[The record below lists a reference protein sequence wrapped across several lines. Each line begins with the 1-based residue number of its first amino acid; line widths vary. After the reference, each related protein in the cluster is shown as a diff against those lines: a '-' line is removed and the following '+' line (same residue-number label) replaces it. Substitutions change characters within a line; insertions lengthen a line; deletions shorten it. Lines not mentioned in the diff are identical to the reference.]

1 MILLYIKNVN
11 KSRGRAGA
19 DYWLCGYVAKNYV
32 AMLQKSVDDIL
43 RLKNKPYLAS
53 FLVKC
58 RTKIRQLLLKTKP
71 HIENSIYQHTFRARN
86 YSL

>member
-1 MILLYIKNVN
+1 MII
-11 KSRGRAGA
+11 G
-19 DYWLCGYVAKNYV
+19 YV
-32 AMLQKSVDDIL
+32 AMLQRSVDDIL

-86 YSL
+86 YSLMFSNYLQNIHDYI

>member
-1 MILLYIKNVN
+1 MLINRGGERGMII
-11 KSRGRAGA
+11 G
-19 DYWLCGYVAKNYV
+19 YV
-32 AMLQKSVDDIL
+32 AMLQRSVDDIL

-86 YSL
+86 YSLMFSNYLQNIHDYI

>member
-1 MILLYIKNVN
+1 MLIN
-11 KSRGRAGA
+11 RGGERG
-19 DYWLCGYVAKNYV
+19 LIIGYV

-86 YSL
+86 YSLMFSNYLQNIHDYI